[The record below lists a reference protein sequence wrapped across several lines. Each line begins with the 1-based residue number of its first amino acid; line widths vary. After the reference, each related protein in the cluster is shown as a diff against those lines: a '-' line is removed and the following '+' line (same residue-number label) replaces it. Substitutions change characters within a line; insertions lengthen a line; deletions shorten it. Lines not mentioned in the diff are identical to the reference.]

1 MRKLLLTA
9 FFLFSS
15 LGLHAQTVPVTGNLK
30 TVLGENLG
38 SNTFIRFRLRNYKP
52 NRPLVEGVGIIGQTT
67 KDVTPDSNG
76 LISTTVYDNDFI
88 DPTNTFYTLEFYLQG
103 RFVFAASYEIT
114 GSTFDF
120 NTANPISTVPTAAI
134 PTLESRVF
142 THIQSSAATT
152 WTITHSFGVRE
163 VTLDFYDN
171 SFNRIF
177 PDLVTLTDINTVT
190 ALFVVPQAGR
200 AVVMRAENVML
211 SSATGDFLSKT
222 PTTAQSITGGF
233 DLTLDG
239 NFLLSLTGQNIGSP
253 TVRPDAFLE
262 TVTTGVL
269 NQVRVVDGNKFAQ
282 NSTGLQAAIDEVEA
296 ANGGMIFL
304 PCGTYSITSALT
316 VTMPS
321 NNLGFKMVGSGICT
335 ILQPSTGMTV
345 LTIDM
350 GLSNYQSLY
359 LADFAFDLN
368 STDSTALALAPAGQT
383 SVVDRLFID
392 NNSATATSTLI
403 TVDANSHRATL
414 RNIRIRGSSA
424 TADAI
429 EINANAVDLNALDIT
444 GCKAAVIIPAGAT
457 INALFLTNSRLDSNV
472 NGFKIDGAV
481 ALSSTVA
488 HNHFESNTGSAID
501 VTGFDAGSNRVFALT
516 VRDNYFTGMDLAAQD
531 GITLFRANGVV
542 VAGNHFKGTGGVAE
556 AVTFIASVTDVSII
570 GNTVDAVGLG
580 MTGFSGVPL
589 AISDV
594 TITQFSVD
602 LGISG
607 DILAAA
613 TGQDLGSAS
622 LRWDAFLETV
632 TTGVLNNI
640 RVVDGNKF
648 AQTAAGI
655 QEAIDEA
662 SAAGGGEVWIP
673 SGTIALATTGLTM
686 KAGVTLRGAGANATF
701 LTSTLTSGV
710 VISGGT
716 VVQLRII
723 GLRIDG
729 LDTSGTAIGI
739 DIPDSI
745 NFLVRDVFVEDMGGV
760 GIQVDTSGGGNSN
773 LGDFDNVQSD
783 SNGSDG
789 FFLTGPNSNAI
800 AFTGMTSARSNEGW
814 GFNIESNGNILDV
827 HGDGNNGG
835 SNTEMRIEGDGNIGR
850 AWLEG
855 NEAGNLTFTANSV
868 GNKIETLSLM
878 LSGGLTDDGTDNI
891 VYYSRNGVAG
901 FTRINASA
909 SGGNSSFISNAPQV
923 AFIGNATRAGR
934 ILFTSNNT
942 GVSTGDKLFGGCN
955 DPGDDLC
962 VFNDAGAEIWRL
974 TDPGFLTLASGM
986 VINLD
991 GDDADTRIEGV
1002 GDAQLLYV
1010 DASADRVGIGDASPD
1025 SKFDVNGVSEGQRF
1039 KAAGTALVA
1048 GDIAIATTGAWGDTS
1063 DATVGSVTGND
1074 QWFQWTITAGGANT
1088 GANPTIVITFTDGT
1102 WTNAPIVLCNRQ
1114 DFNAPAT
1121 VTVTV
1126 TTVTATVLTL
1136 TFDGTPT
1143 ATNTYR
1149 FACHVGG
1156 I

>member
-1 MRKLLLTA
+1 MKKLLLAA
-9 FFLFSS
+9 FFLLSS
-15 LGLHAQTVPVTGNLK
+15 LGLHAQTTPVTGNLR
-30 TVLGENLG
+30 TVLGEALG
-38 SNTFIRFRLRNYKP
+38 SNTFIRIRLRNYKP

-67 KDVTPDSNG
+67 KDVSPDSNG

-152 WTITHSFGVRE
+152 WTIVHSFGVRE

-190 ALFVVPQAGR
+190 AKWVVAQAGR
-200 AVVMRAENVML
+200 AVVMRAENVSL
-211 SSATGDFLSKT
+211 SSSTGDFVLKT
-222 PTTAQSITGGF
+222 PRTAQSITGGF

-239 NFLLSLTGQNIGSP
+239 NFLLSLTGQNIGSA

-262 TVTTGVL
+262 TVT
-269 NQVRVVDGNKFAQ
+269 A
-282 NSTGLQAAIDEVEA
+282 
-296 ANGGMIFL
+296 
-304 PCGTYSITSALT
+304 
-316 VTMPS
+316 
-321 NNLGFKMVGSGICT
+321 
-335 ILQPSTGMTV
+335 
-345 LTIDM
+345 
-350 GLSNYQSLY
+350 
-359 LADFAFDLN
+359 
-368 STDSTALALAPAGQT
+368 
-383 SVVDRLFID
+383 
-392 NNSATATSTLI
+392 
-403 TVDANSHRATL
+403 
-414 RNIRIRGSSA
+414 
-424 TADAI
+424 
-429 EINANAVDLNALDIT
+429 
-444 GCKAAVIIPAGAT
+444 
-457 INALFLTNSRLDSNV
+457 
-472 NGFKIDGAV
+472 
-481 ALSSTVA
+481 
-488 HNHFESNTGSAID
+488 
-501 VTGFDAGSNRVFALT
+501 
-516 VRDNYFTGMDLAAQD
+516 
-531 GITLFRANGVV
+531 
-542 VAGNHFKGTGGVAE
+542 
-556 AVTFIASVTDVSII
+556 
-570 GNTVDAVGLG
+570 
-580 MTGFSGVPL
+580 
-589 AISDV
+589 
-594 TITQFSVD
+594 
-602 LGISG
+602 
-607 DILAAA
+607 
-613 TGQDLGSAS
+613 
-622 LRWDAFLETV
+622 
-632 TTGVLNNI
+632 GVLNNI
-640 RVVDGNKF
+640 RIVDGNKY

-655 QEAIDEA
+655 QAAIDDTN
-662 SAAGGGEVWIP
+662 AAGGGEVWIP
-673 SGTIALATTGLTM
+673 SSTIPLGTTGLTM

-701 LTSTLTSGV
+701 LISTLTSGV

-745 NFLVRDVFVEDMGGV
+745 NFLVRDVFIEDMGGV

-773 LGDFDNVQSD
+773 LGTFDNVQSD

-800 AFTGMTSARSNEGW
+800 TFTGMTSARSNDGW
-814 GFNIESNGNILDV
+814 GFNIEGNGNILDV

-855 NEAGNLTFTANSV
+855 NEGGNLTFTANSV
-868 GNKIETLSLM
+868 GNRIETLSLM

-891 VYYSRNGVAG
+891 VYYSRNGVAS

-974 TDPGFLTLASGM
+974 SDAGFLTIDSGA

-1010 DASADRVGIGDASPD
+1010 DASTDRVGIGDASPD

-1048 GDIAIATTGAWGDTS
+1048 GDIAISTTGAWGDTS

-1088 GANPTIVITFTDGT
+1088 GANPTIVVTFTDGT

-1126 TTVTATVLTL
+1126 TTATATVLTL

-1143 ATNTYR
+1143 ATNTYK

-1156 I
+1156 V